1 MSETYTP
8 EINERLTPKE
18 EQETYI
24 SNSESISCRTPI
36 IYRIIIGL
44 IFSLLLGI
52 IFLFVTIY
60 KFIHKNFKLDDIE
73 FIFLSIIFIFTSII
87 LSYKFNLY
95 LSIKVDRKLEIVYI
109 KRIKLFFFIFKS
121 KKIEIKNISNVIIR
135 DNPCELVMCKTKF
148 YKFEIIFNL
157 LDGNKI
163 MFNTIVKE
171 PKREGNKF
179 YSILSNTFPKNIKIE
194 NNTTF

>member
-73 FIFLSIIFIFTSII
+73 FIF
-87 LSYKFNLY
+87 YQ
-95 LSIKVDRKLEIVYI
+95 
-109 KRIKLFFFIFKS
+109 
-121 KKIEIKNISNVIIR
+121 
-135 DNPCELVMCKTKF
+135 
-148 YKFEIIFNL
+148 
-157 LDGNKI
+157 
-163 MFNTIVKE
+163 
-171 PKREGNKF
+171 
-179 YSILSNTFPKNIKIE
+179 
-194 NNTTF
+194 